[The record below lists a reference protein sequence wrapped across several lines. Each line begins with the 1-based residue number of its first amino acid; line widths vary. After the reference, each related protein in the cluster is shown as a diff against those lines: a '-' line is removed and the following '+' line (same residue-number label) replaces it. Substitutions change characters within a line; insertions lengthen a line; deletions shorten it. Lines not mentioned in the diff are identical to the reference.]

1 MPKHPE
7 FILIPPPIVPG
18 IHDKNSRP
26 PSSFSHAKLETF
38 LSKIEQPAIITLSLV
53 NDILLK
59 FLPNL
64 IKIRFWIFSEINKFD
79 PAPMIKK
86 LLSFFLIYKRKSL
99 NSDSVSGTKKTFAFP
114 PMLNHV

>member
-1 MPKHPE
+1 M
-7 FILIPPPIVPG
+7 
-18 IHDKNSRP
+18 
-26 PSSFSHAKLETF
+26 
-38 LSKIEQPAIITLSLV
+38 SKIEQPAIITLSLV

-86 LLSFFLIYKRKSL
+86 LSSFLLIYKRKSL
-99 NSDSVSGTKKTFAFP
+99 NSDNVSGTKKTFAFP

>member
-1 MPKHPE
+1 M
-7 FILIPPPIVPG
+7 IR
-18 IHDKNSRP
+18 NSRP
-26 PSSFSHAKLETF
+26 PNSFSHAKLETF
-38 LSKIEQPAIITLSLV
+38 LSKIEQPAIITLSSV

-86 LLSFFLIYKRKSL
+86 LLLFLLIYKRKSL
-99 NSDSVSGTKKTFAFP
+99 NSDSVSGTKKLLRF
-114 PMLNHV
+114 HQC